1 MNLFSAMSEAEVA
14 QALEELQLLERL
26 VADLQARILTLQRS
40 VAEHEEAV
48 KLIEE
53 IRKSGGSMK
62 ILVPIGAG
70 TFAEASLQSVEKVTV
85 SLGAGVYAVKALEDT
100 QQLLTKRNQALQ
112 AYVDA
117 LAKRLSEYAGRAE
130 ELRRFLN
137 RALTSQQRQG

>member
-1 MNLFSAMSEAEVA
+1 MSEAEVA

-26 VADLQARILTLQRS
+26 VADLQARILALQRS
-40 VAEHEEAV
+40 VSEHEEAV

-53 IRKSGGSMK
+53 IRKSGGNMR

-117 LAKRLSEYAGRAE
+117 LSKRLSEYAARAD

-137 RALTSQQRQG
+137 SVLAAQQRQG